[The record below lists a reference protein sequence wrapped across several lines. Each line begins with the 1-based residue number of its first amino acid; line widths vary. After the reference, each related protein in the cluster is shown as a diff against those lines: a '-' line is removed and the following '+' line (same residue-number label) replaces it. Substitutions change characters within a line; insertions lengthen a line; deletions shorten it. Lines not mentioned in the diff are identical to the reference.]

1 MKGKPLM
8 LITIVFLLLIMP
20 IKATAC
26 SCGNPY
32 CAYECKTDKTAK
44 KKVKR
49 FIKENLRK
57 GKARKYKIKFVNS
70 NKLTYKKLVNRKKD
84 RVIYVEVT
92 TGYVMN
98 KDFDG
103 LTREGYYISYN
114 GIDSSLK
121 PGSCIRSF
129 CVYNPF
135 NNYEDDIIF
144 RTDRLIN
151 RKANEKKIKK
161 ATKKFYKNF
170 RVEYEVA

>member
-1 MKGKPLM
+1 MRAR
-8 LITIVFLLLIMP
+8 ILLLLTIMIFVLIP

-49 FIKENLRK
+49 YIKENLLK
-57 GKARKYKIKFVNS
+57 GEARKFKIKFVNS

-84 RVIYVEVT
+84 RVIYVEVI
-92 TGYVMN
+92 TGFVMN
-98 KDFDG
+98 EYGDG
-103 LTREGYYISYN
+103 LTREGYYISYE

-121 PGSCIRSF
+121 PGSCIRSY

-144 RTDRLIN
+144 RTDRLIS
-151 RKANEKKIKK
+151 RKANNKQIKK
-161 ATKKFYKNF
+161 AMKKFRKNF
-170 RVEYEVA
+170 KVDYEVA